1 VLISQVDVDN
11 GVIIQME
18 LNGVNR
24 LYERK
29 IQINTRRV
37 W

>member
-1 VLISQVDVDN
+1 
-11 GVIIQME
+11 VIIQME

-24 LYERK
+24 LYEYERK

-37 W
+37 WLNTIKE